1 METSQVTTP
10 TEAQIH
16 VVIPNRM
23 SKKNGNLFDK
33 QKTKPE
39 GQQIVRQTFETHI
52 TNNDGEIVKEVTAT
66 TYAVKNE
73 PDYIKIYLKDIL
85 YLKDLPKGLNK
96 VLLALLQRANY
107 GNEIILNASIKRQ
120 IASEVE
126 MEYNSVCQTLTKFVK
141 GKILIRRDSGIYYAN
156 PLLFGRG
163 KWSEIHSLRLTLD
176 YNFEGRTFNAEITNK
191 NNEQPTSEEN

>member
-1 METSQVTTP
+1 METTQASTTTDTQTP
-10 TEAQIH
+10 IQ
-16 VVIPNRM
+16 IPNRV
-23 SKKNGNLFDK
+23 SKKNGNLFDNSK
-33 QKTKPE
+33 QKVE
-39 GQQIVRQTFETHI
+39 AQQIVRQTFETHI

-141 GKILIRRDSGIYYAN
+141 GKILIRRDSGVYFAN

-163 KWSEIHSLRLTLD
+163 KWSEIHSLRLTID
-176 YNFEGRTFNAEITNK
+176 YNFEGRTFNTEIENK
-191 NNEQPTSEEN
+191 NEQPTSEEN